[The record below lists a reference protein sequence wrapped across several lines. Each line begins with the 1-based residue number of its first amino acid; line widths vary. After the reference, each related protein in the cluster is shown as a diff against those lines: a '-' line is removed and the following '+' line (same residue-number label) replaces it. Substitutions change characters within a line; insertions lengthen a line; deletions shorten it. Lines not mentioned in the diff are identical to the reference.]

1 MDIPLCTSIS
11 NELHNSQRP
20 SFALLLALFVMNK
33 VEVCVTEGK
42 LIGII
47 EESIHGDHY
56 IAFRGIPYAKPPVG
70 ELRFKVS
77 ANHFWHYFIL
87 RLSLTVVFESTN

>member
-1 MDIPLCTSIS
+1 MLRRSVS
-11 NELHNSQRP
+11 
-20 SFALLLALFVMNK
+20 LLAPFRRHSSVSIMNSNR
-33 VEVCVTEGK
+33 VVVNVREGK

-47 EESIHGDHY
+47 DENIHGGNY

-77 ANHFWHYFIL
+77 AKRFWHYFIL
-87 RLSLTVVFESTN
+87 RFSLTIIFRNTN